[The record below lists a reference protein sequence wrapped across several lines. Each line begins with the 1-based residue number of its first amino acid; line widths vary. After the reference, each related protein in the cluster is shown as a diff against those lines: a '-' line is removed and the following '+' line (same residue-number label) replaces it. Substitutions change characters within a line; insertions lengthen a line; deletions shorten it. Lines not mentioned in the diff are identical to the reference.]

1 MANKHRKTRKRRLS
15 LADWLAKNGIR
26 LAVIAAIVIAV
37 GALYGTK
44 IAKIVQL
51 EAQKR
56 TLETQMVSERK
67 RSERL
72 DNELK
77 SIKSRHY
84 VEYIAHKNLG
94 LVYPDEQIV
103 IEVKSQKE
111 AKQKKQAA
119 AKQAKALEKE
129 KAAASQSGTVQGVDQ

>member
-1 MANKHRKTRKRRLS
+1 MAKHPKKRKRRLS

-26 LAVIAAIVIAV
+26 LVVMIAIVAV
-37 GALYGTK
+37 VGTLYGTK
-44 IAKIVQL
+44 ITKIVQL
-51 EAQKR
+51 EAQKK
-56 TLETQMVSERK
+56 TLEAQLVSEHK

-72 DNELK
+72 NNELK

-103 IEVKSQKE
+103 IQVKSQKE
-111 AKQKKQAA
+111 AKKKKQAA

-129 KAAASQSGTVQGVDQ
+129 KAAASQSSSVQGVDQ

>member
-1 MANKHRKTRKRRLS
+1 MARKHRKKRKKRIS
-15 LADWLAKNGIR
+15 PADWIAKNGIR
-26 LAVIAAIVIAV
+26 LIVIVALVAVIAA
-37 GALYGTK
+37 LCGTK

-51 EAQKR
+51 ETQKR
-56 TLETQMVSERK
+56 TLEEQLVSEHK

-84 VEYIAHKNLG
+84 IEYIAHKNLG
-94 LVYPDEQIV
+94 LVYPNEQIV

-119 AKQAKALEKE
+119 KKQAKTLEKE
-129 KAAASQSGTVQGVDQ
+129 KAESQSESVQGGDQ

>member
-1 MANKHRKTRKRRLS
+1 MAKHSQKRKRRLS

-26 LAVIAAIVIAV
+26 LIVMIAIVAV
-37 GALYGTK
+37 VGTLYGTK
-44 IAKIVQL
+44 ITKIVQL
-51 EAQKR
+51 EAQKK
-56 TLETQMVSERK
+56 TLEAQLVSEHK
-67 RSERL
+67 RAERL

-103 IEVKSQKE
+103 IQVKSQKE
-111 AKQKKQAA
+111 AKKKKQAA
-119 AKQAKALEKE
+119 VKQAKAFEKE
-129 KAAASQSGTVQGVDQ
+129 KAASQSSSVQGVDQ